1 MCVIQKSDIVH
12 DKNKPIPPP
21 LLRTHK
27 KLCSQRQKGGVE
39 EMLVVNS
46 KQEAM
51 SIKAETPVAAL
62 TAAFTVVP

>member
-1 MCVIQKSDIVH
+1 MTKAIL
-12 DKNKPIPPP
+12 PPP
-21 LLRTHK
+21 FSPITHNN
-27 KLCSQRQKGGVE
+27 LCTQRQKGGGVE
-39 EMLVVNS
+39 EILVVNS

>member
-1 MCVIQKSDIVH
+1 MTSSTTKTNLSTPSP
-12 DKNKPIPPP
+12 KNAQEAVQPTPE
-21 LLRTHK
+21 
-27 KLCSQRQKGGVE
+27 GGME